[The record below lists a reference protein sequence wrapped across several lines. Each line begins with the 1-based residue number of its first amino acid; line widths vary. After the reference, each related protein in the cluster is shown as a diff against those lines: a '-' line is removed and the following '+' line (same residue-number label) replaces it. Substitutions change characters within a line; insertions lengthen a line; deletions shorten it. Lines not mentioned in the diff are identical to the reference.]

1 VKKQPD
7 ARTHTPQR
15 SSHDLQI
22 SSSEARRTAKSP
34 LVLKLLEE
42 QEQTDFSVP
51 LVYAP
56 TPQLQPGAEED
67 TVYYH
72 QAHQDIAGGVP
83 EYAEKL
89 RDAHTDKVI
98 EVYNYRFVSVAALTG
113 VFSTRSNPRTSYDK

>member
-1 VKKQPD
+1 MKKKPY
-7 ARTHTPQR
+7 ARTHSPR
-15 SSHDLQI
+15 KSSHDQQI

-56 TPQLQPGAEED
+56 TPQLQPGTEGE

-72 QAHQDIAGGVP
+72 QAPQDVAGGVP
-83 EYAEKL
+83 EYAESLKGAL
-89 RDAHTDKVI
+89 TDKVI
-98 EVYNYRFVSVAALTG
+98 EVYNYRLVPVATLT
-113 VFSTRSNPRTSYDK
+113 VFLYSL